1 MALRSWWSPTC
12 CWLLLAAGLGGNS
25 CLSLR
30 AGPDDAAFPLITN
43 VVQLR
48 QWVSLSAQRPAR
60 VELEGVVCAVNP
72 ARGLLVLQ
80 DGSGTELLE
89 LPLGEG
95 DCQPGQRIQVA
106 ADRCEIIRRS
116 EGLEIGSVPLIDNNG
131 VHGMSAAGGSMFLA
145 PGRHAL
151 RLTWFNA
158 GQDFGLAVAWQPP
171 GEDAQPVPP
180 EVLTRRLPPEGSG
193 RDLPANG
200 LDYICVQGEW
210 NVLPNFRRLQPVK
223 TGVATG
229 FDLGVRS
236 RDERV
241 GLEFTGFLQVTNGG
255 QYNFSLT
262 SDDGSQLFVDERPPR
277 WQLLGPAALPRPTRL
292 TIGQLLSPGE
302 ESRWAEI
309 EGTVTFVEEQ
319 ADGWHLEL
327 SAGDARMRVTVLT
340 SAGRGSP
347 VSLKSRVRLR
357 GFCRSARDEEGHLL
371 PGVLTVLSAGDLQV
385 LPADTAAPAD
395 RLPLPV
401 LTTAEQVQR
410 LKRTEAQWEFPV
422 KLRGVVTAT
431 SETPEFFRDFVLQD
445 ATRGVFIKRADAAYH
460 GPGAD
465 WPQLG
470 EYCEVTGVT
479 GPGDFAPIVYATN
492 CVRLGLGRLP
502 EPLHPAW
509 DELINGSL
517 DSQYLEIQGLVT
529 AVESNTVTLL
539 MHGGTIKVQLL
550 GRDAVELA
558 AYANTL
564 VRIRGC
570 LITAWDAVTHQ
581 LRVGEIKI
589 SDPQLSVDKPAQND
603 QSDLPL
609 KSAGDLLLFDPQ
621 AGLFQRVKVAGQVV
635 QSRAGEYFMMN
646 GTNGLRFIPKV
657 AEGLFPGALVEVVGF
672 PVLGGPSPVLH
683 EAVVRKTGSAPLVPP
698 VKISPDD
705 LYQSGYDATRV
716 DITGIL
722 VQSRQEPSGQ
732 VLEMQAGLHQFLARL
747 TGRDEFL
754 PALAPGSLLELTG
767 VYVGQGGNLS
777 LHQPVDSFELLLTT
791 PADIRVLARAPWW
804 NLRRTLTAL
813 TALVVGLLIA
823 AAWIQILRRQVG
835 LRTAQLEQQIQARA
849 IAQERARVAQDLH
862 DELGN
867 GLTEISLLGSLA
879 GQSLTSADQRQ
890 EYVGQMTDKARS
902 LVAALD
908 EIVWAVNPRH
918 DSLGSVGTYFGLCAQ
933 RFLELTGIQCQLEVT
948 GDLPDQSMD
957 PRQRHEL
964 LLAFKEALNN
974 VAQHSQATEVR
985 LQIGLE
991 KSELLVVVADNG
1003 RGLGSAASGAAAGMD
1018 GLANMRQRLKQ
1029 AGGRCDITSEPGR
1042 GTTIRFFL
1050 PLKKFST

>member
-1 MALRSWWSPTC
+1 MSPVF
-12 CWLLLAAGLGGNS
+12 CWLLLAGWLGGNVGG
-25 CLSLR
+25 LLR
-30 AGPDDAAFPLITN
+30 AESADAAFPLVTN

-48 QWVSLSAQRPAR
+48 ALVSQTAQRPAR
-60 VELEGVVCAVNP
+60 VRLEGVVCAANP

-80 DGSGTELLE
+80 DNSGTELLE
-89 LPLGEG
+89 LPLGNG
-95 DCQPGQRIQVA
+95 DFQPGQRLQVA
-106 ADRCEIIRRS
+106 GDQCEIIRRS

-131 VHGMSAAGGSMFLA
+131 IHGMSAASGSRDLA

-151 RLTWFNA
+151 RLTWYNA
-158 GQDFGLAVAWQPP
+158 GQDFGLALAWQPP
-171 GEDAQPVPP
+171 GGDAQPVPP
-180 EVLTRRLPPEGSG
+180 EVLTRPLPPDGG
-193 RDLPANG
+193 GPAQYTNG
-200 LDYICVQGEW
+200 LDYLCVQGEW
-210 NVLPNFRRLQPVK
+210 NMLPNFRRLQPVK
-223 TGVATG
+223 TGVVTN

-241 GLEFTGFLQVTNGG
+241 GLEFTGFLQIATGG
-255 QYNFSLT
+255 HYNFSLT
-262 SDDGSQLFVDERPPR
+262 SDDGSQLFVDEIPPR
-277 WQLLGPAALPRPTRL
+277 WQILGSAAMPPPTRL
-292 TIGQLLSPGE
+292 TIGQLLSSGE
-302 ESRWAEI
+302 ESLWAEI
-309 EGTVTFVEEQ
+309 EGSVTFVEEQ
-319 ADGWHLEL
+319 ADGWHFEL
-327 SAGDARMRVTVLT
+327 TSGVARMRVTALT
-340 SAGRGSP
+340 GAGRSSP
-347 VSLKSRVRLR
+347 VTLKSRVRFR

-371 PGVLTVLSAGDLQV
+371 PGVLTVLSAWDQQV

-395 RLPLPV
+395 RLPLPL

-410 LKRTEAQWEFPV
+410 LKRGEAEWEFPV

-431 SETPEFFRDFVLQD
+431 SESPEFFRDFVLQD
-445 ATRGVFIKRADAAYH
+445 ATRGVFIKRADAGYR
-460 GPGAD
+460 GPRAD
-465 WPQLG
+465 LPQLG

-539 MHGGTIKVQLL
+539 MHGGTIKVRLI

-558 AYANTL
+558 GYANTL

-603 QSDLPL
+603 RFDLPL

-621 AGLFQRVKVAGQVV
+621 AGVFQRVKVAGQVV
-635 QSRAGEYFMMN
+635 QSRQGEYFMMN
-646 GTNGLRFIPKV
+646 GTNGLRFIPK
-657 AEGLFPGALVEVVGF
+657 AAAGLFPGALVEVVGF

-683 EAVVRKTGSAPLVPP
+683 EAIVRKTGSAPLVSP

-716 DITGIL
+716 TITGIL
-722 VQSRQEPSGQ
+722 VQSRPEPGGQ
-732 VLEMQAGLHQFLARL
+732 VLEMQAGLHQFLARFS
-747 TGRDEFL
+747 GGDEFL
-754 PALAPGSLLELTG
+754 PALTPGSLLELTG

-791 PADIRVLARAPWW
+791 PADIQVLARAPWW
-804 NLRRTLTAL
+804 NLRRTLTVL
-813 TALVVGLLIA
+813 TVLFVGLLIA
-823 AAWIQILRRQVG
+823 VAWIQILRRQVG

-879 GQSLTSADQRQ
+879 GQPLTSADQRQ

-948 GDLPDQSMD
+948 GDLPEQSMD

-991 KSELLVVVADNG
+991 QSELFLVVADNG
-1003 RGLGSAASGAAAGMD
+1003 RGLGSAVNGAGMD

-1029 AGGRCDITSEPGR
+1029 AGGHCDITSEPGR

-1050 PLKKFST
+1050 PLK